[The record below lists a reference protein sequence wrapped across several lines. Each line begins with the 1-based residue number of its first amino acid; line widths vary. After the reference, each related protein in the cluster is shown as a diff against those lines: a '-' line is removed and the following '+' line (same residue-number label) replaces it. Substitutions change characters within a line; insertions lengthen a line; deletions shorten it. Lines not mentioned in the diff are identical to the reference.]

1 VYDKRTLQSLSVE
14 SGRSIKSLQ
23 RLFAIFLNHPPEPVI
38 KPNDHCYLI
47 IDGTY
52 FQTFCLVY
60 YYDTKI
66 KHLQFY
72 SIMAK
77 ENYDDIA
84 ADLELLKLVG
94 LTVVAVTTDG
104 HKALI
109 KAVKTV
115 FPTAI
120 RQRCIVHVQR
130 MSRIYLT
137 RFPKTPAGREL
148 RLLVGELH
156 KIATHAEKN
165 EWVEQFNDWAKK
177 HYNFLCEKSV
187 SPTGRKWYIHKLLRR
202 TRSLITNALPDMF
215 HYLDDGN
222 IPKSTN
228 GVESRFSYVKSNV
241 SIHRGLTEQ
250 RQKNFILWYH
260 YFKYN
265 D

>member
-1 VYDKRTLQSLSVE
+1 MNSR
-14 SGRSIKSLQ
+14 
-23 RLFAIFLNHPPEPVI
+23 
-38 KPNDHCYLI
+38 CYLI

-60 YYDTKI
+60 YYDARI

-77 ENYDDIA
+77 ENYDDIT
-84 ADLELLKLVG
+84 ADLALLKLAG

-115 FPTAI
+115 FPNAI
-120 RQRCIVHVQR
+120 RQRCVVHIQR
-130 MSRIYLT
+130 MSLIYLT
-137 RFPKTPAGREL
+137 RFPKTLAGREL
-148 RLLVGELH
+148 RMLIGELH
-156 KIATHAEKN
+156 KVDTPAEKN
-165 EWVEQFNDWAKK
+165 KWVKQFNDWTNK
-177 HYNFLCEKSV
+177 HYDFLREKSI
-187 SPTGRKWYIHKLLRR
+187 SSLGRRWYTHKLLRR

-228 GVESRFSYVKSNV
+228 GVESRFSYVKNDLN
-241 SIHRGLTEQ
+241 IHRGLTEQ

>member
-1 VYDKRTLQSLSVE
+1 MNS
-14 SGRSIKSLQ
+14 
-23 RLFAIFLNHPPEPVI
+23 N
-38 KPNDHCYLI
+38 CYLI

-77 ENYDDIA
+77 ENYDDIV

-94 LTVVAVTTDG
+94 LNIIAVTTDG
-104 HKALI
+104 HKALL

-115 FPTAI
+115 FPKAI
-120 RQRCIVHVQR
+120 RQRCVVHIQR

-137 RFPKTPAGREL
+137 RFPKTLAGQEL

-156 KIATHAEKN
+156 KIDNDQKRN
-165 EWVEQFNDWAKK
+165 EWIKRFEIWCEKYN
-177 HYNFLCEKSV
+177 NFLKEKSESV
-187 SPTGRKWYIHKLLRR
+187 SGRKWHTHKLLRR
-202 TRSLITNALPDMF
+202 TKSLIKNALPDMF
-215 HYLDDGN
+215 HYLDDAS
-222 IPKSTN
+222 ISKSTN
-228 GVESRFSYVKSNV
+228 GVECRFSYVKNNLN
-241 SIHRGLTEQ
+241 IHRGLTEQ